1 MRKASGPSSSHL
13 VRSAMRRWPVTQARV
28 RVVSPK
34 EIPKVVG
41 LRFDD
46 GERAHSG
53 RLTARRT
60 PLEAIIGAGQDAGM
74 TTDLIR
80 TSNRSSGP

>member
-1 MRKASGPSSSHL
+1 VPKINGL
-13 VRSAMRRWPVTQARV
+13 VRDLAAC
-28 RVVSPK
+28 
-34 EIPKVVG
+34 

-60 PLEAIIGAGQDAGM
+60 PLEAIIGAGQDAGV